1 MAELSG
7 MRCRLHQEQTE
18 LRPLFGTQSAPICV
32 AFVDLA
38 GLARGVTDPPLI
50 PEFSISTLCA
60 LSGAGCR
67 SFEPRMSMRRSRPGA
82 TPVDHDEESIESVS
96 RLAWRRVASFVRLPG
111 IGQHGTTHQMA
122 PINPRTSMPHSKR
135 TRRTMMDSNTLQ
147 RNAHPVRHEAATH
160 LFAIGQIVRLKG
172 GFGLQSQSAD
182 TYRITATLPPQGD
195 SQQYRIRNDDE
206 HYERVARQDSL
217 EPARILPV
225 GPSGALIEGTFGAGQ
240 AIETQQLRDQKSRS
254 RRRPSPSLKAQ
265 ELG

>member
-1 MAELSG
+1 M
-7 MRCRLHQEQTE
+7 
-18 LRPLFGTQSAPICV
+18 I
-32 AFVDLA
+32 FVDLA
-38 GLARGVTDPPLI
+38 DLPRGVRDPPSVPDFRSRCGAPYPGADVTRSDLEC
-50 PEFSISTLCA
+50 PSTLA
-60 LSGAGCR
+60 TDQLRPAR
-67 SFEPRMSMRRSRPGA
+67 SDR
-82 TPVDHDEESIESVS
+82 VDHGRGIDRV
-96 RLAWRRVASFVRLPG
+96 RLSARVASRRIFRPPAWDRPAW
-111 IGQHGTTHQMA
+111 TRHQMA